1 MQYST
6 VPGYA
11 VTHGVRR
18 VAAIAQL
25 GAMWARSAVGT
36 AESRPGVSCAA
47 AALADPH
54 PSQTHH
60 HHAITSLLPFL
71 HARYDTTNPFVFWQ
85 TSPEEY
91 RIASRTDGRGRGRY
105 NYNTWRWSSKKTTEK
120 YVFSPQAT
128 TVHREGATNSPTL
141 TPIQDPVTL
150 TILYNSTFKRG
161 SNENNDLDSYPRYDD
176 LNNIINQPLSEGAT
190 NWTTLTS
197 SREIDDL
204 NYIIIQPLSV
214 FLYS

>member
-1 MQYST
+1 MILCST

-25 GAMWARSAVGT
+25 GAMWAHSAQLRVGRGCH
-36 AESRPGVSCAA
+36 ARPPPWPTPP
-47 AALADPH
+47 PH
-54 PSQTHH
+54 SLNHH
-60 HHAITSLLPFL
+60 HHAITSLLPLL

-91 RIASRTDGRGRGRY
+91 RIAPRADGRGRGRY

-128 TVHREGATNSPTL
+128 TAHREGATNSTTL
-141 TPIQDPVTL
+141 TPTQDPVTL
-150 TILYNSTFKRG
+150 TILYKSTFKRG
-161 SNENNDLDSYPRYDD
+161 SNELTDLESYPGSGD
-176 LNNIINQPLSEGAT
+176 LNII
-190 NWTTLTS
+190 
-197 SREIDDL
+197 
-204 NYIIIQPLSV
+204 
-214 FLYS
+214 